1 MLKNIN
7 MKFLNNTLNQFKS
20 FLLEFSCPK
29 SVIFLIDISITS
41 ISLFLS
47 YILRFGFVWPKFY
60 IKNFAFAL
68 IIVIGLRSLMFF
80 IFNTF
85 KGILRYTNFNDII
98 KIILSIILGTI
109 SIFIFNYIYY
119 KNNGY
124 YLLPTSVVLMEAV
137 LTAYIMTSVRLMV
150 KHIFLHLNYEDS
162 ELKNVL
168 IYGSRQLAAL
178 VKSALDLDETHRFK
192 VLAFIDD
199 DPEMIDK
206 SIHGIPILH
215 PQKIDKIFNSKK
227 IDYFIFAKP
236 NINQKYKHLILK
248 KCLNKSIKLLTVPE
262 IDKLLNG
269 NLKFHHIRELKI
281 EDLLERDPINLDITK
296 IKNQISDKTI
306 LITGAAG
313 SIGSELVRQ
322 IIKFNP
328 KILILYDIAETP
340 LYELELEICEKHKF
354 NNFITILGDVR
365 KKDKLRKIFE
375 NFSPEIIFHAAAYKH
390 VPVME
395 KNPSEGISTNIIGT
409 KILADLSH
417 EFHAEKFIFISTDKA
432 VNPTGIMGATKR
444 IAEMYIQSLND
455 YSSTAFITTRFG
467 NVLGSNGSVI
477 PRFIKQIKEGGPIT
491 ITHPEITRF
500 FMTIPEA
507 CQLVLEA
514 AAMGKGGEI
523 FLFDMGKPIKI
534 LDLAKNL
541 IKLLGF
547 KENEIKII
555 FTGLRPGEKLYEE
568 LLLDSEKHKPTYH
581 PKILIAE
588 VEKNNYEEINSYIS
602 NFLVPLRNED
612 NITIIKLIKEKI
624 PSINATPDEFSYFNF
639 FIQKTN

>member
-1 MLKNIN
+1 
-7 MKFLNNTLNQFKS
+7 MKFLNNTLNQVKF

-29 SVIFLIDISITS
+29 SIIFLIDITITS
-41 ISLFLS
+41 TSLFLS
-47 YILRFGFVWPKFY
+47 LILRFGFIWPEFY
-60 IKNFAFAL
+60 INNFIIAL
-68 IIVIGLRSLMFF
+68 LVVISLRSLMFF
-80 IFNTF
+80 IFKTF
-85 KGILRYTNFNDII
+85 KGILRYTNFNDIT

-109 SIFIFNYIYY
+109 SIFIFNYLYY
-119 KNNGY
+119 KNRGF
-124 YLLPTSVVLMEAV
+124 YLLPTSVILMEAV
-137 LTAYIMTSVRLMV
+137 LTAYIMTSLRLMI
-150 KHIFLHLNYEDS
+150 KHIFIHLNYEDN
-162 ELKNVL
+162 ELKYVL

-178 VKSALDLDETHRFK
+178 VKSALDLDESHRFK
-192 VLAFIDD
+192 VLAFFDD
-199 DPEMIDK
+199 DYEMIDK

-215 PQKIDKIFNSKK
+215 PKKIDKILNSKK

-236 NINQKYKHLILK
+236 NINQKYKHFILK
-248 KCLNKSIKLLTVPE
+248 KCLNKNIKLLTVPE

-269 NLKFHHIRELKI
+269 NLRFNQIRELKI
-281 EDLLERDPINLDITK
+281 EDLLDREPIKLDITK

-328 KILILYDIAETP
+328 KLLILYDMAETS
-340 LYELELEICEKHKF
+340 LYELELEIYEKH
-354 NNFITILGDVR
+354 NFANFVSILGDVR
-365 KKDKLRKIFE
+365 NKDKLRKIFE
-375 NFSPEIIFHAAAYKH
+375 HFSPEIVFHAAAYKH

-395 KNPSEGISTNIIGT
+395 KNPSEGISTNILGT

-417 EFHAEKFIFISTDKA
+417 EFNVEKFIFISTDKA

-491 ITHPEITRF
+491 ITHPEITRY

-541 IKLLGF
+541 IKLLGY
-547 KENEIKII
+547 KENDIKII

-568 LLLDSEKHKPTYH
+568 LLLNSEKHKPTYH

-588 VEKNNYEEINSYIS
+588 VEKNNYEEINTYIS
-602 NFLVPLRNED
+602 KFLIPVKND
-612 NITIIKLIKEKI
+612 DIITIIKLIKEKI
-624 PSINATPDEFSYFNF
+624 PTITARSEELLYNIPLKQLIKS
-639 FIQKTN
+639 